1 MTGVMQDTDRLAA
14 LTEAGVSIW
23 LDDLSRRR
31 LTSGNLV
38 QLVRDKHVTG
48 ITSNPTIFATA
59 LSEASDYDEQVRELA
74 ERGASVDDTV
84 RAVTTADVREACD
97 VMREVWERTDR
108 VDGRVSLEVDP
119 RLAHETERTCAEA
132 ADLWKTVDRPNL
144 LIKIPATDAG
154 LPAITQTLGDGISV
168 NVTLIFSVERY
179 RQVMDAF
186 MAGLERAR
194 ANGHDLRGMGSVASF
209 FVSRVDTEVDR
220 RIDALNSSEATQL
233 RGTAAVANAKLA
245 YAAYQEA
252 FGTDR
257 WRALAADGAKP
268 QRPLWASTG
277 TKDPTYSDTK
287 YVTELVVDGVVNT
300 MPEKTLHAFADHG
313 RVPGDVVSGTGDQ
326 AAMVFERLRVVGVDV
341 DDVFATLEREGV
353 EKFARSW
360 TELLDAVAEQ
370 LDSMRG

>member
-1 MTGVMQDTDRLAA
+1 MQDTDRLAA

-48 ITSNPTIFATA
+48 ITSNPTIFAAA

-154 LPAITQTLGDGISV
+154 LPAITRTLGDGISV

-186 MAGLERAR
+186 MAGLERAG

-257 WRALAADGAKP
+257 WRALAAEGAKP

-287 YVTELVVDGVVNT
+287 YVTELVVDGVV
-300 MPEKTLHAFADHG
+300 
-313 RVPGDVVSGTGDQ
+313 
-326 AAMVFERLRVVGVDV
+326 
-341 DDVFATLEREGV
+341 
-353 EKFARSW
+353 
-360 TELLDAVAEQ
+360 
-370 LDSMRG
+370 